1 MKRWAKAWLAVG
13 VGCCVCGAALTGIG
27 VASGGSKYVKS
38 ADLNKMDGAAKKSD
52 NEMVIEKTKLDDF
65 DSYRAS
71 DQKKDPISYQVKD
84 GKLRI
89 QENNN
94 DGKTYYHVDIG
105 FLSGLL
111 GEGTLTTDEN
121 VVTIYVPEGQKWKLA
136 DIKSDMSN
144 ILLNGCEIENG
155 AVQTDSGDVFFKNC
169 DFNNL
174 KVKTDMGD
182 LCFIGKEDVMRTWN
196 IQVNTDMGDINV
208 DDALTGKMVEDQ
220 DDCDIS
226 YTQKGTGG
234 NLVIQTDSG
243 NIRLKCR

>member
-1 MKRWAKAWLAVG
+1 MKRWAKAWLAAG

-52 NEMVIEKTKLDDF
+52 NEMVLEKTKLDDF
-65 DSYRAS
+65 DSADISMTDMNLQVVSSDDQYCYISYRAS

-155 AVQTDSGDVFFKNC
+155 AVHLVKKLIAIKTLGWIQRRSESGGKQ
-169 DFNNL
+169 NNVYTL
-174 KVKTDMGD
+174 RKVYTLYKIFTIYRFMTR
-182 LCFIGKEDVMRTWN
+182 LP
-196 IQVNTDMGDINV
+196 
-208 DDALTGKMVEDQ
+208 
-220 DDCDIS
+220 DDCLR
-226 YTQKGTGG
+226 K
-234 NLVIQTDSG
+234 
-243 NIRLKCR
+243 